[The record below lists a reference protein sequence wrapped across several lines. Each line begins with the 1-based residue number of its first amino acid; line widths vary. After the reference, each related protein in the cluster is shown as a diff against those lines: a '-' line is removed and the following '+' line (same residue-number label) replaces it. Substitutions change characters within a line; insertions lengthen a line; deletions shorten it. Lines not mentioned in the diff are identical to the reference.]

1 MSVEKT
7 KKKRKTSL
15 FTWFVVAAVAYFI
28 FSSNS
33 RRDVSS
39 PSLVATSQT
48 QPKLVDS
55 APVVAPKSVRGVS
68 SKSVRDEIIQTVQAN
83 KLVSRAAFGHDE
95 VGGDSRYTLLWV
107 WMSGATG
114 KDYNAVA
121 RHFCS
126 VFKIRRIKGAA
137 VSIKRNGS
145 YDTLGRGIC
154 R

>member
-1 MSVEKT
+1 MSAEKT

-15 FTWFVVAAVAYFI
+15 FTWIVVVVIAYFI

-33 RRDVSS
+33 RREVSS
-39 PSLVATSQT
+39 TSLVATSKAP
-48 QPKLVDS
+48 PKQVDS
-55 APVVAPKSVRGVS
+55 TPVAAPKSVRGVS
-68 SKSVRDEIIQTVQAN
+68 SKSVRDEIVASVQAN
-83 KLVSRAAFGHDE
+83 EMVSKAIFGHDE
-95 VGGDSRYTLLWV
+95 VGGDSNYTLLWV

-126 VFKIRRIKGAA
+126 VFKTRGIRGAT

-145 YDTLGRGIC
+145 YDTLGRGSC